1 MTNPHRSPCT
11 VRRLLPDLLLVAF
24 AVVLVVFAA
33 LFTTNQ
39 NFWLDEYFSIHAA
52 SLGWEEIASYTAGD
66 VHPPLYYY
74 LLKAFLSL
82 LGHAPVIYRVASFA
96 AYLLTIGMALVLFRP
111 AFGRLATFLFLCLT
125 GPNAASLHYFTEV
138 RMYGWALFF
147 VLLCGFAGYR
157 LVEADHPPRRWWV
170 TLVAAGL
177 AAGYLHYFALLAV
190 AFVYLALLIYS
201 LLRRP
206 ALLRNWGI
214 AAAVCI
220 VCYLPWV
227 AVAALRLTQQVSTF
241 WLQEPP
247 ALQETLELIVGN
259 QLSSWLALFLLVLGC
274 VAYLVWPRQAP
285 AANRWL
291 VATALLTA
299 VGLPAFGYAATYLVR
314 PMYLPRYF
322 FPAAGLLWLGMA
334 VAASGLIRQLRPS
347 LQRCSGVLLAAL
359 LLYAMAEP
367 AQTALREMVE
377 CNAVIAQEL
386 AFVQDRYQEG
396 DRIYST
402 VDLVDQRVLD
412 FFFPEQNTAAGTDPT
427 AALPES
433 GGSLFLIYQEEA
445 PTGAWAETLT
455 QEGLQ
460 MDSWQGALL
469 DNTWC
474 RIYYYVPAAS

>member
-1 MTNPHRSPCT
+1 MTNSRRSGT
-11 VRRLLPDLLLVAF
+11 VYRLLPDLLLAAF
-24 AVVLVVFAA
+24 AVALLVLAT
-33 LFTTNQ
+33 LFTANQ

-52 SLGWEEIASYTAGD
+52 SLGWEEIAAYTAGD

-74 LLKAFLSL
+74 LLKAFLSV
-82 LGHAPVIYRVASFA
+82 LGQAPVIYRLASFA
-96 AYLLTIGMALVLFRP
+96 AYVFTIGMALVLFRP
-111 AFGRLATFLFLCLT
+111 AFGRLATLLFLCLM
-125 GPNAASLHYFTEV
+125 GPNVASLHYFTEV

-157 LVEADHPPRRWWV
+157 LVAADDPPRRWWI
-170 TLVAAGL
+170 TLTVAGL

-190 AFVYLALLIYS
+190 AFVYLALLVYS
-201 LLRRP
+201 LARRRM
-206 ALLRNWGI
+206 LLRGWGI
-214 AAAVCI
+214 AAAVSI

-227 AVAALRLTQQVSTF
+227 ALAALRLTQQVSTF

-259 QLSSWLALFLLVLGC
+259 QLSSWLALFLLVVGC
-274 VAYLVWPRQAP
+274 VVYLVWPRQAP

-291 VATALLTA
+291 VATGLLTA
-299 VGLPAFGYAATYLVR
+299 VGLPAFGYAATFLVR

-334 VAASGLIRQLRPS
+334 VAASGLIRRLHPTP
-347 LQRCSGVLLAAL
+347 QRCTGVLLTAL

-367 AQTALREMVE
+367 AQNALREMVE
-377 CNAVIAQEL
+377 CNAVVAQDL
-386 AFVQDRYQEG
+386 AFVEERYQEG

-412 FFFPEQNTAAGTDPT
+412 FFFPEQNTAAGTDPS
-427 AALPES
+427 AALPEP
-433 GGSLFLIYQEEA
+433 GGSLFLIYQEED
-445 PTGAWAETLT
+445 PTGTWADALT
-455 QEGLQ
+455 QAGLQ

>member
-1 MTNPHRSPCT
+1 MTNSRRSGT
-11 VRRLLPDLLLVAF
+11 VYRLLPDLLLAAF
-24 AVVLVVFAA
+24 AVALLVLAA
-33 LFTTNQ
+33 LFTANQ

-52 SLGWEEIASYTAGD
+52 SLGWEGIAAYTAGD

-74 LLKAFLSL
+74 LLKAFLSV
-82 LGHAPVIYRVASFA
+82 LGQAPVIYRLASFA
-96 AYLLTIGMALVLFRP
+96 AYVFTIGMALVLFRP
-111 AFGRLATFLFLCLT
+111 AFGRLATLLFLCLM
-125 GPNAASLHYFTEV
+125 GPNVASLHYFTEV

-157 LVEADHPPRRWWV
+157 LVAADDPPRRWWI
-170 TLVAAGL
+170 TLTVAGL

-190 AFVYLALLIYS
+190 AFVYLALLVYS
-201 LLRRP
+201 LARRRM
-206 ALLRNWGI
+206 LLRGWGI
-214 AAAVCI
+214 AAAVSI

-227 AVAALRLTQQVSTF
+227 ALAALRLTQQVSTF

-259 QLSSWLALFLLVLGC
+259 QLSSWLALFLLVVGC
-274 VAYLVWPRQAP
+274 VVYLVWPRQAP

-291 VATALLTA
+291 VATGLLTA
-299 VGLPAFGYAATYLVR
+299 VGLPVFGYAATFLVR

-334 VAASGLIRQLRPS
+334 VAASGLIRRLRPTP
-347 LQRCSGVLLAAL
+347 QRCTGVLLTAL

-367 AQTALREMVE
+367 AQNALREMVE
-377 CNAVIAQEL
+377 CNAVVAQDL
-386 AFVQDRYQEG
+386 AFVEERYQEG

-412 FFFPEQNTAAGTDPT
+412 FFFPEQNTAAGTDPS
-427 AALPES
+427 AALPEP
-433 GGSLFLIYQEEA
+433 GGSLFLIYQEED
-445 PTGAWAETLT
+445 PTGAWADALT
-455 QEGLQ
+455 QAGLQ

>member
-1 MTNPHRSPCT
+1 MTNFRRSGT
-11 VRRLLPDLLLVAF
+11 VYRLLPDLLLAAF
-24 AVVLVVFAA
+24 AVALLVLAA
-33 LFTTNQ
+33 LFTANQ

-52 SLGWEEIASYTAGD
+52 SLGWEEIAAYTAGD

-74 LLKAFLSL
+74 LLKAFLSV
-82 LGHAPVIYRVASFA
+82 LGQAPVIYRLASFA
-96 AYLLTIGMALVLFRP
+96 AYVFTIGMALVLFRP
-111 AFGRLATFLFLCLT
+111 VFGRLATLLFLCLM
-125 GPNAASLHYFTEV
+125 GPNVASLHYFTEV

-157 LVEADHPPRRWWV
+157 LVAADDPPRRWWI
-170 TLVAAGL
+170 TLTVAGL

-190 AFVYLALLIYS
+190 AFVYLALLVYS
-201 LLRRP
+201 LARRRM
-206 ALLRNWGI
+206 LLRGWGI
-214 AAAVCI
+214 AAAVSVI
-220 VCYLPWV
+220 CYLPWV
-227 AVAALRLTQQVSTF
+227 ALAALRLTQQVSTF

-259 QLSSWLALFLLVLGC
+259 QLSSWLALFLLVVGC
-274 VAYLVWPRQAP
+274 VVYLVWPQQAP

-291 VATALLTA
+291 VATGLLTA
-299 VGLPAFGYAATYLVR
+299 VGLPAFGYAATFLVR

-334 VAASGLIRQLRPS
+334 VAASGLIRRLHPTP
-347 LQRCSGVLLAAL
+347 QRCTGVLLTAL

-367 AQTALREMVE
+367 AQNALREMVE
-377 CNAVIAQEL
+377 CNAVVAQDL
-386 AFVQDRYQEG
+386 AFVEERYQEG

-412 FFFPEQNTAAGTDPT
+412 FFFPEQNTAAGTDPS
-427 AALPES
+427 AALPEP
-433 GGSLFLIYQEEA
+433 GGSLFLIYQEED
-445 PTGAWAETLT
+445 PTGAWAEALT
-455 QEGLQ
+455 QAGLQ